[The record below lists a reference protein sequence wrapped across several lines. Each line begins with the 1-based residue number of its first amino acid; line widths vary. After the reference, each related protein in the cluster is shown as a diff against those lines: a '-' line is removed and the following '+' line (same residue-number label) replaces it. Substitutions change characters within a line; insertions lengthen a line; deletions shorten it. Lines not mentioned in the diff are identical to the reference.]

1 MNAVMIDNI
10 STYKNKSHPLIQFDT
25 ACQECSLGKN
35 NKLSHTKAVRG
46 SGPDDLSKVK
56 LIVISDHTGYYERLH
71 KYAFFDNQLSTKPE
85 DKAEWLNAGALL
97 RRSLNKLFNLDT
109 YTDCWMTNVI
119 KCEPGHNTISSDHL
133 KVCSKHLVNELQ
145 YLDIYCPTAPIL
157 IAGNKAFKSFKSLV
171 PGVINEK
178 STLQELRRRSDLY
191 YKHHHLCFT
200 MNPAAISKCEFRV
213 EKEVYYY
220 NNDTFVA
227 DYQSYPILVG
237 SPLYHWCQDLLIIKD
252 DILNHNS
259 L

>member
-1 MNAVMIDNI
+1 MIDNI
-10 STYKNKSHPLIQFDT
+10 STYKNKAHPLIEFNT
-25 ACQECSLGKN
+25 TCQDCSLGN
-35 NKLSHTKAVRG
+35 TNKLNYTKAVRG
-46 SGPDDLSKVK
+46 AGPDDLTKVK
-56 LIVISDHTGYYERLH
+56 LIVISDHPGFYECKS
-71 KYAFFDNQLSTKPE
+71 KYPFFDNQLATKPE
-85 DKAEWLNAGALL
+85 ERSEWLNAGALL

-109 YTDCWMTNVI
+109 YTDCWLTNVI
-119 KCEPGHNTISSDHL
+119 KCEPGHNTMSSDHL
-133 KVCSKHLVNELQ
+133 KVCSKHLVNELH
-145 YLDIYCPTAPIL
+145 YLNMYCPTAPIL

-191 YKHHHLCFT
+191 YKNHHLCFT

-220 NNDTFVA
+220 NNDVFVA

-237 SPLYHWCQDLLIIKD
+237 SPIWMWLEDLK
-252 DILNHNS
+252 ILSEHF